1 MTWRC
6 LCEASQHV
14 VGRPGIGVKC
24 RGLDLGVIDT
34 VVLVLSLLRVC
45 WLESGK
51 LFDSCVTV
59 CHLLGLPC
67 LLFHSFSSHAL
78 ASQLSYHELHN
89 EHRTKSLPGL
99 KIKGRPSAL
108 SLDRSLNR
116 LLGKLPPSR
125 PAFSGVFHV
134 IFFCCF
140 LSFWTNSCPIT
151 NCPTWQLRLAVSPR
165 FPFLNSCWVKSFDFQ
180 PSTDSH
186 FSPGSSCPGRT
197 LPRTQASC
205 ILVSGKYQPKLFKG
219 NLTACRCSC
228 NS

>member
-78 ASQLSYHELHN
+78 ASQLIYHELHN
-89 EHRTKSLPGL
+89 EHRTESLPGL

-140 LSFWTNSCPIT
+140 LSVEPIPAPSQIALPGNSGWLWALVFRSWTHVGWSLSI
-151 NCPTWQLRLAVSPR
+151 
-165 FPFLNSCWVKSFDFQ
+165 
-180 PSTDSH
+180 
-186 FSPGSSCPGRT
+186 FSRALTVTSAQGAPVQVGHCLGHRP
-197 LPRTQASC
+197 
-205 ILVSGKYQPKLFKG
+205 LVF
-219 NLTACRCSC
+219 
-228 NS
+228 